1 MNVLKI
7 CITFA
12 KKNIMP
18 NTKGSDIRYKILDR
32 CLRKGG
38 YSTQR
43 LMQEVNKYL
52 EDNGYPTISAS
63 NTIRQDLD
71 YISANYPQVAIE
83 EKRIGRNITYGYKKT
98 DSSIF
103 QLSFNDDELAQLSQ
117 CMAILSRFGGTPQS
131 DWIKK
136 FVERFQLSLQ
146 IETDC
151 SKVVGFDWNRQ
162 LKGREFFTKLLSAI
176 VKGTVLHI
184 KYKSF
189 KRTAAKMYVVHPYFL
204 KEYNNR
210 WFLLG
215 WGDDKDALITLSL
228 DRIISLKELPEKTLR
243 PNESINFSD
252 EYFEDIIGITKKDD
266 SVLTK
271 IRLWISP
278 QLSPYIKTK
287 PIHNSQIIKSEDERG
302 MIIELYL
309 YPNFEMEQEFLSHG
323 EGLKV
328 ISPDS
333 VRNRILER
341 LKATLDNY

>member
-1 MNVLKI
+1 
-7 CITFA
+7 
-12 KKNIMP
+12 
-18 NTKGSDIRYKILDR
+18 
-32 CLRKGG
+32 
-38 YSTQR
+38 
-43 LMQEVNKYL
+43 
-52 EDNGYPTISAS
+52 
-63 NTIRQDLD
+63 
-71 YISANYPQVAIE
+71 
-83 EKRIGRNITYGYKKT
+83 
-98 DSSIF
+98 
-103 QLSFNDDELAQLSQ
+103 
-117 CMAILSRFGGTPQS
+117 MAILSRFDGAPQS

-136 FVERFQLSLQ
+136 FVDRFQSSLQ

-184 KYKSF
+184 KYQSF
-189 KRTAAKMYVVHPYFL
+189 KRSAAKMYVVHPYFL

-215 WGDDKDALITLSL
+215 WGDDKNALITLSL

-252 EYFEDIIGITKKDD
+252 EYFEDIIGITRKDD
-266 SVLTK
+266 NVLTK

-278 QLSPYIKTK
+278 QLTPYIKTK
-287 PIHNSQIIKSEDERG
+287 PIHNSQIIKSEDVTG
-302 MIIELYL
+302 MIVEIYL

-333 VRNRILER
+333 VRNRILKR
-341 LKATLDNY
+341 LKAALDNY

>member
-83 EKRIGRNITYGYKKT
+83 EKRIGRNITSGYKKA

-117 CMAILSRFGGTPQS
+117 CMAILSRFDGTPQS
-131 DWIKK
+131 DWIKNSLK
-136 FVERFQLSLQ
+136 DFSCHCRLRQIAVRWLASIGIDSSKEENSSPNFCLQLS
-146 IETDC
+146 
-151 SKVVGFDWNRQ
+151 
-162 LKGREFFTKLLSAI
+162 
-176 VKGTVLHI
+176 
-184 KYKSF
+184 
-189 KRTAAKMYVVHPYFL
+189 
-204 KEYNNR
+204 KEL
-210 WFLLG
+210 FC
-215 WGDDKDALITLSL
+215 TLS
-228 DRIISLKELPEKTLR
+228 
-243 PNESINFSD
+243 
-252 EYFEDIIGITKKDD
+252 TKV
-266 SVLTK
+266 S
-271 IRLWISP
+271 
-278 QLSPYIKTK
+278 
-287 PIHNSQIIKSEDERG
+287 N
-302 MIIELYL
+302 
-309 YPNFEMEQEFLSHG
+309 
-323 EGLKV
+323 
-328 ISPDS
+328 
-333 VRNRILER
+333 ER
-341 LKATLDNY
+341 LLKCMLYIHIF

>member
-117 CMAILSRFGGTPQS
+117 CMAILSRFDGTPQS

-215 WGDDKDALITLSL
+215 WG
-228 DRIISLKELPEKTLR
+228 
-243 PNESINFSD
+243 
-252 EYFEDIIGITKKDD
+252 
-266 SVLTK
+266 
-271 IRLWISP
+271 
-278 QLSPYIKTK
+278 
-287 PIHNSQIIKSEDERG
+287 
-302 MIIELYL
+302 
-309 YPNFEMEQEFLSHG
+309 
-323 EGLKV
+323 
-328 ISPDS
+328 
-333 VRNRILER
+333 
-341 LKATLDNY
+341 